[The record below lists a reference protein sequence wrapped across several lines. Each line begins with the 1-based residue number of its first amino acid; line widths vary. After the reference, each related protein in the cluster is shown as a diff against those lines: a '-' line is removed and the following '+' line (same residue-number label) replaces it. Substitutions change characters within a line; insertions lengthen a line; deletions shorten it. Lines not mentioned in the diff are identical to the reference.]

1 MRYVFFG
8 GLILLV
14 GCSQEAAEPA
24 FELPPETDT
33 DEVLPFFGDGYPM
46 PGDPCRRI
54 GENAYT
60 NQFLD
65 DAADFI
71 GCPDDMETLEA
82 FVSETGA
89 LPVARTQGTVLFSVP
104 RR

>member
-1 MRYVFFG
+1 MRYAFFS
-8 GLILLV
+8 ILVVLA
-14 GCSQEAAEPA
+14 GCSQEPADPA

-65 DAADFI
+65 DAADFV
-71 GCPDDMETLEA
+71 GCPEDMDTLNE
-82 FVSETGA
+82 FVSPTGA
-89 LPVARTQGTVLFSVP
+89 IAVGRTQGTVLFTVP